1 MNREQAEATVAKFF
15 HSPGMLVSALEAL
28 GPDTPETSPLL
39 KADSVK
45 SGPWRN
51 ELLPPSS
58 PITSSQLPSSRPA
71 SSRRWSSSSKRGF
84 CLLPVDAIVARLF
97 LSALIVVAGY
107 LAPAATAVAQTSA
120 ADRFKAEQA
129 VYPPWQK
136 GKNNDAA
143 DRGLE
148 FSVPPVDVLAD
159 FHGSLDNPQL
169 VLYASGNYFFAMAPL
184 VRAFGDAFPQYR
196 GHVYYETLPP
206 GLLLKQMDAGGT
218 VTSGNMTWTV
228 KPDVFLAERAAS
240 DDLVQRGRLVS
251 PVVTFATNDLAIMV
265 PADNPGHVATL
276 GDLARPGLALAM
288 PNPEFEGVARQIR
301 ASLVKAGGKDLAE
314 SVYGKKVR
322 DGDTILTHIHHRQT
336 PLLIMQHLVQAGV
349 TWRSEA
355 IFQEKVGNPISRID
369 IPAELNTIAQYSA
382 AMVANAP
389 HPEAARAWLQ
399 FIRSD
404 HAFAAFEPYGF
415 KRFVDEPE

>member
-1 MNREQAEATVAKFF
+1 MNT
-15 HSPGMLVSALEAL
+15 
-28 GPDTPETSPLL
+28 LL
-39 KADSVK
+39 K
-45 SGPWRN
+45 R
-51 ELLPPSS
+51 LLP
-58 PITSSQLPSSRPA
+58 A
-71 SSRRWSSSSKRGF
+71 
-84 CLLPVDAIVARLF
+84 
-97 LSALIVVAGY
+97 ALAVVLAGY
-107 LAPAATAVAQTSA
+107 GPTAAVIAQTSA
-120 ADRFKAEQA
+120 ADRYKAQETI
-129 VYPPWQK
+129 YPPWQK
-136 GKNNDAA
+136 GRNNGAP

-169 VLYASGNYFFAMAPL
+169 VLYASGNYFFAMASL
-184 VRAFGDAFPQYR
+184 VQAFGDAFPQYR

-206 GLLLKQMDAGGT
+206 GLLLKQMDAGGR

-240 DDLVQRGRLVS
+240 VDLVQRGRLAA

-265 PADNPGHVATL
+265 PADNPAHVATL

-301 ASLVKAGGKDLAE
+301 ATLVKAGGEALADA
-314 SVYGKKVR
+314 VYGQKVR
-322 DGDTILTHIHHRQT
+322 DGDTILTRIHHRQT
-336 PLLIMQHLVQAGV
+336 PLLIMQHLAQAGV

-355 IFQEKVGNPISRID
+355 IFQEKVGNPIGRID

-382 AMVANAP
+382 AMVTDAP
-389 HPEAARAWLQ
+389 HPDAARAWLQ

-404 HAFAAFEPYGF
+404 AAFASFEPYGF
-415 KRFVDEPE
+415 KRFVDTPD